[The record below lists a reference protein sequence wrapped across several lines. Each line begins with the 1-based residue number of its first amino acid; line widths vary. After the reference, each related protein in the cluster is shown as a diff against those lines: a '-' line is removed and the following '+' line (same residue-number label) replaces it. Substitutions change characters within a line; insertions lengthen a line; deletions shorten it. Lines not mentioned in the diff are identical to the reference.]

1 MKDVV
6 TSDLIQAGF
15 CIRDSN
21 LASRPGYREIQA
33 AGTTESQTGD
43 DTVILN
49 RTLICSR
56 RIQEARYSLL
66 REGVWQELARQAT
79 RIPSNELGQEWQHL
93 CLLYNF

>member
-1 MKDVV
+1 MKGVV
-6 TSDLIQAGF
+6 ISDLIQAGF
-15 CIRDSN
+15 SIRDSN

-43 DTVILN
+43 GTVILN

-56 RIQEARYSLL
+56 TSLL